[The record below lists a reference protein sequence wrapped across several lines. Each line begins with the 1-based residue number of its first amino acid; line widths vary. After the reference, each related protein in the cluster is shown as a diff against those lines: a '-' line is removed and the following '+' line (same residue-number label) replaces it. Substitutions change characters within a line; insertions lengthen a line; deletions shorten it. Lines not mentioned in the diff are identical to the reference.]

1 MEAPAD
7 SLVLS
12 ELAKLVAH
20 KLLTWLP
27 AKIMSKGQL
36 VRKYQDL
43 FEEALIILRSKYGN
57 HVNSGLL
64 SDLLAHH
71 FEEERIHE
79 FIIKNYG
86 HKLDNLNLLSIL
98 DREVQSIVDSVD
110 FESPELEELE
120 FDNIE
125 KAQVKEKGGV
135 WRIHKYD
142 DDDFPSSPHAH
153 EASNNLKL
161 HLGTGE
167 IFRKRQ
173 LLKKLNKKEFSRLC
187 QKIEKKGIDLTHLKQ

>member
-1 MEAPAD
+1 
-7 SLVLS
+7 
-12 ELAKLVAH
+12 
-20 KLLTWLP
+20 
-27 AKIMSKGQL
+27 MSKGQS
-36 VRKYQDL
+36 VRQYQDL
-43 FEEALIILRSKYGN
+43 FEEALIILRSKYGDY
-57 HVNSGLL
+57 VNSELL
-64 SDLLAHH
+64 NDLLAHH

-79 FIIKNYG
+79 FIINTYG
-86 HKLDNLNLLSIL
+86 HNFDSINILSIL
-98 DREVQSIVDSVD
+98 DREVQSIVESID

-125 KAQVKEKGGV
+125 KAEVKENGSV

-142 DDDFPSSPHAH
+142 DDDFPSNPHAH

-173 LLKKLNKKEFSRLC
+173 LLKKLSRKEFSRLC
-187 QKIEKKGIDLTHLKQ
+187 EKIEKKGIDLTHLKQS